1 MDGKQSMNEFID
13 RVSEF
18 LSKYPGF
25 LPLLGLVL
33 IILNLVLQI
42 FPGSWFVDRHIL
54 LHLGLII
61 SLIGLLIIRPLT

>member
-1 MDGKQSMNEFID
+1 MNDLID
-13 RVSEF
+13 KISEF

-61 SLIGLLIIRPLT
+61 SLIGLLIVRPLT

>member
-1 MDGKQSMNEFID
+1 MNDFLD

-18 LSKYPGF
+18 LSKYPGL
-25 LPLLGLVL
+25 LPLIGLGL
-33 IILNLVLQI
+33 IILNLILQL

-61 SLIGLLIIRPLT
+61 SLIGLLLIRPLS

>member
-1 MDGKQSMNEFID
+1 MNDLID
-13 RVSEF
+13 KVSEF

-33 IILNLVLQI
+33 IILNLILQI
-42 FPGSWFVDRHIL
+42 FPGSWFIDRHIL
-54 LHLGLII
+54 LHIGLIV

>member
-1 MDGKQSMNEFID
+1 MNEFID
-13 RVSEF
+13 RLGE
-18 LSKYPGF
+18 LISKYPGF

-33 IILNLVLQI
+33 IILNLILQI

-61 SLIGLLIIRPLT
+61 SLIGLLVVRPLT

>member
-1 MDGKQSMNEFID
+1 MNDFID
-13 RVSEF
+13 KLSEF
-18 LSKYPGF
+18 LSKYPGL

-42 FPGSWFVDRHIL
+42 FPGNWFVDRHIL

-61 SLIGLLIIRPLT
+61 SLIGLLLVRPLT